1 MIYLPEFTRAALKNV
16 RLLVVQPQTEEFD
29 ARAAVTAV
37 LNPPDGPSRLVGVP
51 YTDAMSE
58 EALDAAIKISAKNE
72 DEPAVSF
79 WLLVAFACT
88 HAEQLPLQAED
99 VEAVVLF
106 LDNML

>member
-1 MIYLPEFTRAALKNV
+1 MYLPEFTRAALKNV
-16 RLLVVQPQTEEFD
+16 RLLVSEPQVAEFD

-37 LNPPDGPSRLVGVP
+37 LNPPDGPSRLIGLP
-51 YTDAMSE
+51 YTDAMTE
-58 EALDAAIKISAKNE
+58 EALDAAVKLSSNNP

-99 VEAVVLF
+99 VEATVAF
-106 LDNML
+106 LDHLL